1 VEEIDPRARR
11 FCHRT
16 ASWLRPG
23 NQSRARRREQSHGEV
38 KSLQYSGSGAFFS
51 FGQSFTPGEPW
62 PRFGLKSYTRTVDY
76 ETPALRDEV
85 VRAEGDP
92 VARGGG
98 LPIPGG
104 QRLTT
109 AVSGTLAWGQLAEGP
124 VNPAP
129 AAVGDRLYQ
138 LWITPHGLIKA
149 ALKYNAT
156 VQTQEEGGK

>member
-1 VEEIDPRARR
+1 MTKKLVLLLAACLLLGPRMGAAED
-11 FCHRT
+11 T
-16 ASWLRPG
+16 QAVLDG
-23 NQSRARRREQSHGEV
+23 VGKAMGEV

-51 FGQSFTPGEPW
+51 LGQSFTPGEPW
-62 PRFGLKSYTRTVDY
+62 PRFGLKSYTRTIDY

-109 AVSGTLAWGQLAEGP
+109 AVSGTLAWGQLGEGP

-129 AAVGDRLYQ
+129 VAVMG
-138 LWITPHGLIKA
+138 WSGS
-149 ALKYNAT
+149 
-156 VQTQEEGGK
+156 

>member
-1 VEEIDPRARR
+1 MWKVWKNPILVFFAFLIAPHLGYGQESKTVLDGVSKAM
-11 FCHRT
+11 
-16 ASWLRPG
+16 
-23 NQSRARRREQSHGEV
+23 GEV
-38 KSLQYSGSGAFFS
+38 QSLQYSGSGAFFAL
-51 FGQSFTPGEPW
+51 GQSFTPGEPW
-62 PRFGLKSYTRTVDY
+62 PRFGLKSYTRTIDY

-109 AVSGTLAWGQLAEGP
+109 AVSGTLAWGQLGEGP

-129 AAVGDRLYQ
+129 AAVGDRLQ
-138 LWITPHGLIKA
+138 KSVDCP
-149 ALKYNAT
+149 
-156 VQTQEEGGK
+156 V